1 MLLSNCRAWNELCL
15 SYLWLFLFL
24 YIASIIYTALLDLN
38 YYSYARVN
46 NSCGGEVE
54 RKSMWWCT
62 FVLCYN
68 SLVKQESTELYA
80 ALNIK
85 AVRTKMCQEQY
96 HISFKR
102 VAKFG
107 FFFCTLELWS
117 FWVGIMFVF
126 AHLLMSI
133 TSQPG
138 VWKAIFFS
146 VDLVNLLINRFDTN
160 LIIWDILSRAYCPFV
175 GHLMR

>member
-107 FFFCTLELWS
+107 FFFLYVGTLEFLSRDNVCIRSPIDEHNVPARSLKGNFFQCWS
-117 FWVGIMFVF
+117 C
-126 AHLLMSI
+126 
-133 TSQPG
+133 
-138 VWKAIFFS
+138 K
-146 VDLVNLLINRFDTN
+146 LVN
-160 LIIWDILSRAYCPFV
+160 
-175 GHLMR
+175 

>member
-24 YIASIIYTALLDLN
+24 YIARIIYTALLDLN

-54 RKSMWWCT
+54 RKSMWWGT

-85 AVRTKMCQEQY
+85 AVRTKLCQEQSY
-96 HISFKR
+96 KIWFLFLY
-102 VAKFG
+102 VG
-107 FFFCTLELWS
+107 TLEFLSQDNVCIRSPIDEHNVPARSLKGNFFQCWS
-117 FWVGIMFVF
+117 R
-126 AHLLMSI
+126 
-133 TSQPG
+133 
-138 VWKAIFFS
+138 K
-146 VDLVNLLINRFDTN
+146 LVN
-160 LIIWDILSRAYCPFV
+160 
-175 GHLMR
+175 